1 MSVEWLGAS
10 RIGVGRRELIGKLHA
25 LFVFAALL
33 LTAAALSVPAALGP
47 VRLNDSFW
55 IDLVWLEQFARELGT
70 GVIYPRWLLLSH
82 GGLGSPVFYYYP
94 PLAFYVASTFVLA
107 GFSTYS
113 ALIAAFCAANLLAGV
128 GVYLWLRDQSR
139 VPLIGAI
146 MFMIAPYHLFNFYL
160 RGAIAEFLATAILP
174 FVLWGIRQMLH
185 NRRYG
190 FASTAIAYAALI
202 MSHLPLALLASLF
215 LFAPYAVVSAWG
227 RRPDLLRIAAALGT
241 GVSIAAV
248 YLIPAI
254 ALEPYRS
261 SADLWALPYLQPA
274 GWTVWNAA
282 SWNVATFSAVTIVA
296 AGLAIALVALLLRHR
311 SGWGFWALACTGLA
325 VGVLPFIWSVP
336 LLRSVQFPFRL
347 LPVAELAFVTAFALA
362 PKGRA
367 PWIVAWAMLLVMAR
381 LITVAQPESPP
392 FGDSVIRAVH
402 PDVPE
407 NLPPGKRPYSWPSK
421 WALEVAAEHRQ
432 PQFGGRVT
440 IDPVFYFPA
449 WEVRC
454 GGRLVRPFPDAK
466 TQLLAYEGRGCSRT
480 LVRTAPERI
489 GAFVSL
495 AALILLISL
504 SLSPWSLARRRSPP
518 RESRP
523 RST

>member
-1 MSVEWLGAS
+1 M
-10 RIGVGRRELIGKLHA
+10 
-25 LFVFAALL
+25 
-33 LTAAALSVPAALGP
+33 
-47 VRLNDSFW
+47 
-55 IDLVWLEQFARELGT
+55 
-70 GVIYPRWLLLSH
+70 
-82 GGLGSPVFYYYP
+82 
-94 PLAFYVASTFVLA
+94 
-107 GFSTYS
+107 
-113 ALIAAFCAANLLAGV
+113 
-128 GVYLWLRDQSR
+128 
-139 VPLIGAI
+139 
-146 MFMIAPYHLFNFYL
+146 
-160 RGAIAEFLATAILP
+160 
-174 FVLWGIRQMLH
+174 
-185 NRRYG
+185 
-190 FASTAIAYAALI
+190 
-202 MSHLPLALLASLF
+202 
-215 LFAPYAVVSAWG
+215 SAWG

-518 RESRP
+518 AKAALAVHEIVAPQIVERLFETLQRAVRHRIIIPSAPLLQRFGIIEAKTLPVLPLQSAFERQSLEPHFIEQQAAREYVGLDEVGVTGIAIEQAVIDRNELERGSTAPPGCGRCRRGNCPTSAGLRLRP
-523 RST
+523 FLPTRPHRIVRRCRDSPGGGCRSGPAGRFRRSFALPRPFFPAIM